1 MKRLVLPIAALV
13 ALSGCNEKKAE
24 APPPV
29 RPVLTATVA
38 LEEARTFGPFAGT
51 VEPRYESQLGFR
63 IGGRIVAR
71 DVFVGDRVAKG
82 TRLAALDPT
91 VQQFALVRARADVA
105 DAQAQVKNASATE
118 GRQRI
123 LFENNSAVTQAQLDG
138 AVANRDTAD
147 ARLAQAKAA
156 LQKAT
161 DELGYATLTAGF
173 DGVVTAWSA
182 EVGQVIP
189 AGQVVVSVARPDVRE
204 AVVDIPDGLIGA
216 LPKDSEFRVRLQEVP
231 EVTARARVREIG
243 PLAEASTRTRRV
255 RMSLIDPPDGFR
267 LGNTVTVAFERPVSP
282 RFPVPSTAL
291 VEDDGHVAVW
301 VVAPDG
307 RTINRREVTILDRE
321 EGRAL
326 VGTGLKAGEKVAV
339 AGVHG
344 FTDGQ
349 AVRLPETGL

>member
-1 MKRLVLPIAALV
+1 MRRLVLPIAVLV
-13 ALSGCNEKKAE
+13 ALSGCKEQKAE

-29 RPVLTATVA
+29 RPVLTTTVA

-51 VEPRYESQLGFR
+51 VQPRYESQLGFR

-71 DVFVGDRVAKG
+71 DVFVGDQVAKG

-105 DAQAQVKNASATE
+105 DAQAQVKNASAAE

-182 EVGQVIP
+182 EVGQVVP
-189 AGQVVVSVARPDVRE
+189 PGQVVVTMARPDVRE
-204 AVVDIPDGLIGA
+204 AVVDIPDDLIGE
-216 LPKDSEFRVRLQEVP
+216 LPKDIEFTVRLQEVP

-267 LGNTVTVAFERPVSP
+267 LGNTVTVAFERPVSRASRAVDGP
-282 RFPVPSTAL
+282 RRGRRPRRGLGRRPGRQ
-291 VEDDGHVAVW
+291 DHQPPRGHD
-301 VVAPDG
+301 PGTRGGSRLRRDRSQG
-307 RTINRREVTILDRE
+307 RRE
-321 EGRAL
+321 GRRRRRPRL
-326 VGTGLKAGEKVAV
+326 HRGPG
-339 AGVHG
+339 
-344 FTDGQ
+344 
-349 AVRLPETGL
+349 VRLPETGL

>member
-1 MKRLVLPIAALV
+1 MRRLVLPIV
-13 ALSGCNEKKAE
+13 ALALAGCKEKVE
-24 APPPV
+24 APLPV
-29 RPVLTATVA
+29 RPVLTATIA
-38 LEEARTFGPFAGT
+38 LQEAKTFGPFAGT

-71 DVFVGDRVAKG
+71 DVFVGDRVGKG

-105 DAQAQVKNASATE
+105 DAQAQVKNASAAE

-156 LQKAT
+156 LQKVT
-161 DELGYATLTAGF
+161 DELSYATLTAGF

-182 EVGQVIP
+182 EVGQVVP
-189 AGQVVVSVARPDVRE
+189 AGQVVVSLARPDVRE
-204 AVVDIPDGLIGA
+204 AVVDIPDGLIGE
-216 LPKDSEFRVRLQEVP
+216 LPKDTEFTVRLQEVP
-231 EVTARARVREIG
+231 EVTARGRVREIG

-255 RMSLIDPPDGFR
+255 RMSLIDPPGGFR
-267 LGNTVTVAFERPVSP
+267 LGNTVTVAFERRVSP
-282 RFPVPSTAL
+282 RFPVPATAL
-291 VEDDGHVAVW
+291 VENDGRTAVW

-307 RTINRREVTILDRE
+307 KTINRREVTILARE
-321 EGRAL
+321 EGCVF
-326 VGTGLKAGEKVAV
+326 VGAALKAGEKIAV